1 MNDMKLMTIRQE
13 FQTKYF
19 STKYSIKNNCFHNL
33 QWSENK
39 SIYLA
44 YRTLMMLYSLSWF
57 LVDIITNEDEMYFFY
72 ISNWTEI
79 TQCLYF
85 SYSFM
90 VALRSVST
98 KDLKIDDNKTICD
111 KNESVYNTNQARWIL
126 LNISAS
132 SSIVICILFW
142 IGQASNL
149 INKQTVLFSVT
160 VHVHLICCVMSI
172 VEVSLIKLPIRIL
185 HFYQPV
191 SLSFAY
197 MILTLVLSKTYPPVY
212 QVLDW
217 VNNPVIAAVCSLSGT
232 FLVVPFVHCCIVYPL
247 YRLRVLFAMKLKQ
260 KAHERGSFEKSS
272 PVTSNKRV
280 ERV

>member
-191 SLSFAY
+191 LFSFVY
-197 MILTLVLSKTYPPVY
+197 ITITLVISKQYAPVY
-212 QVLDW
+212 EVLDW
-217 VNNPVIAAVCSLSGT
+217 VKNPVIATVCSFSGT
-232 FLVVPFVHCCIVYPL
+232 FLVVPFVHCCFVYPL
-247 YRLRVLFAMKLKQ
+247 YRIRVLSAMKLSQHTIKPLNV
-260 KAHERGSFEKSS
+260 EKDHFL
-272 PVTSNKRV
+272 NKTLFF
-280 ERV
+280 